1 MALFG
6 DLVSITLLE
15 IFFLAVLF
23 LVVFN
28 WKADTVGFMT
38 WLLISYLAF
47 FALDTAI
54 EVVVFA
60 SIGGMIAS
68 FPISLMVLTSILM
81 LTFMEKTGS
90 LARISAAFKQLGG
103 GGEEKGFQIMI
114 LCLGIGTFLVSIGAT
129 PVTMLPPILY
139 ALGFSPLVS
148 ISLAAI
154 GYDPLTT
161 FALLAIPSV
170 VFTDVMNS
178 LGVPVTLTE
187 SGQTFS
193 YFMPVVTTGIAY
205 GMLFI
210 AGGFKL
216 LFDRRSFL
224 FATVSGLTAGFTTIL
239 SCSLGYVTLTG
250 VFAGITSTLACLLLA
265 KILGVKI
272 IDDSNLTEK
281 DRKSIS
287 EMSLLRALSP
297 WLILI
302 FFCLLTNLIT
312 PIYDYLYTDMKLELK
327 IEGLKVINTRVFWQA
342 YFWVFVSVI
351 LSLPFFKLTKEI
363 VSETL
368 YTWRIRSARPVFAAA
383 IFFAVAFVMN
393 YSGTTDISGSN
404 WEPDPELNMISLL
417 ATQTSNLFGDYYV
430 LIVPFIGLLGGF
442 ISGSETSSIAM
453 FSKYHVET
461 ATNLAIDPIILG
473 AANGVGGGL
482 ASVLSPAKIAN
493 AAAVIDKLGIEGEV
507 IRKTAPIALL
517 MTLSVSI
524 MTYGWINDYSIIEWI
539 SLIFLTIG
547 ILLTTFLVGKTLSKG
562 LAKLRK

>member
-6 DLVSITLLE
+6 ELVSITLLE
-15 IFFLAVLF
+15 IFFIAVLS

-28 WKADTVGFMT
+28 WKADTVGLMT
-38 WLLISYLAF
+38 WILISYLAYVV
-47 FALDTAI
+47 LDTAI
-54 EVVVFA
+54 EVVVYA

-68 FPISLMVLTSILM
+68 LPISLMVLSSILM
-81 LTFMEKTGS
+81 LTYMEKTGS
-90 LARISAAFKQLGG
+90 LARISATFKSLG

-114 LCLGIGTFLVSIGAT
+114 LCLGIGTFPVSIGAT

-161 FALLAIPSV
+161 FALLAIPAV

-178 LGVPVTLTE
+178 LGESVSLTE

-216 LFDRRSFL
+216 LFDKRSFL
-224 FATVSGLTAGFTTIL
+224 FATVSGLTAGFSTIL

-250 VFAGITSTLACLLLA
+250 VFAGITSTLSVLLLA

-272 IDDSNLTEK
+272 IDASNLSDE

-302 FFCLLTNLIT
+302 FFCLITNLID
-312 PIYDYLYTDMKLELK
+312 PIYDYLYSDLEMGLK

-342 YFWVFVSVI
+342 YFWVFVSII
-351 LSLPFFKLTKEI
+351 LSLPFFKLSKEL
-363 VSETL
+363 VTDTL
-368 YTWRIRSARPVFAAA
+368 STWRKRSARPVFAAT
-383 IFFAVAFVMN
+383 IFFAVAYVMN
-393 YSGTTDISGSN
+393 YSGTTDFSASD
-404 WEPDPELNMISLL
+404 WEPDPDLNMISLL

-453 FSKYHVET
+453 FTRYHVET
-461 ATNLAIDPIILG
+461 ATNLAIDPIIVG

-524 MTYGWINDYSIIEWI
+524 MTFGWVNNYSIIEWFM
-539 SLIFLTIG
+539 L
-547 ILLTTFLVGKTLSKG
+547 ILLTVAILTGAFLVGKTLSKG
-562 LAKLRK
+562 LASFKS

>member
-6 DLVSITLLE
+6 ELVSITLLE
-15 IFFLAVLF
+15 IFFLAVIF

-28 WKADTVGFMT
+28 WKADTVGLMT
-38 WLLISYLAF
+38 WFLISYLAYMV
-47 FALDTAI
+47 LDTDI

-103 GGEEKGFQIMI
+103 GEEKGFQIMI

-139 ALGFSPLVS
+139 ALGFSPIVS

-161 FALLAIPSV
+161 FALLAIPAV

-178 LGVPVTLTE
+178 LDVTVSLTE

-210 AGGFKL
+210 AGGYKL
-216 LFDRRSFL
+216 LFDKKSFL

-239 SCSLGYVTLTG
+239 TCHLGYVTLTG
-250 VFAGITSTLACLLLA
+250 VFAGLASTLSVLLLA

-272 IDDSNLTEK
+272 IDDSNLTDE

-302 FFCLLTNLIT
+302 FFCLITNLID
-312 PIYDYLYTDMKLELK
+312 PIYDYLYSDLVLGLK

-342 YFWVFVSVI
+342 YFWVFVSVV
-351 LSLPFFKLTKEI
+351 LSLPFFNLSKEL
-363 VSETL
+363 VADTL
-368 YTWRIRSARPVFAAA
+368 STWRRRAARPVFAAA

-393 YSGTTDISGSN
+393 YSGTTDISGSD
-404 WEPDPELNMISLL
+404 WKPDPELNMVSLL
-417 ATQTSNLFGDYYV
+417 ATQTSNLFGEYYIF
-430 LIVPFIGLLGGF
+430 IVPFIGLLGGF

-453 FSKYHVET
+453 FSKYHVDT
-461 ATNLAIDPIILG
+461 ATNLAIDPIIVG

-524 MTYGWINDYSIIEWI
+524 MTYGWVNDYSIIEW
-539 SLIFLTIG
+539 LVMIFITIG
-547 ILLTTFLVGKTLSKG
+547 ILLGSFLLGKALSKG
-562 LAKLRK
+562 LASFKK

>member
-6 DLVSITLLE
+6 ELVSITLLE
-15 IFFLAVLF
+15 IFFLAVIF

-28 WKADTVGFMT
+28 WKADTVGLMT
-38 WLLISYLAF
+38 WFLISYLAYMV
-47 FALDTAI
+47 LDTAI

-103 GGEEKGFQIMI
+103 GEEKGFQIMI

-139 ALGFSPLVS
+139 ALGFSPIVS

-161 FALLAIPSV
+161 FALLAIPAV

-178 LGVPVTLTE
+178 LDVTVSLTE

-210 AGGFKL
+210 AGGYKL
-216 LFDRRSFL
+216 LFDKKSFL

-239 SCSLGYVTLTG
+239 TCHLGYVTLTG
-250 VFAGITSTLACLLLA
+250 VFAGLASTLSVLLLA

-272 IDDSNLTEK
+272 IDDSNLTDE

-302 FFCLLTNLIT
+302 FFCLITNLID
-312 PIYDYLYTDMKLELK
+312 PIYDYLYSDLVLGLK

-342 YFWVFVSVI
+342 YFWVFVSVV
-351 LSLPFFKLTKEI
+351 LSLPFFNLSKEL
-363 VSETL
+363 VADTL
-368 YTWRIRSARPVFAAA
+368 STWRRRAARPVFAAA

-393 YSGTTDISGSN
+393 YSGTTDISGSD
-404 WEPDPELNMISLL
+404 WKPDPELNMVSLL
-417 ATQTSNLFGDYYV
+417 ATQTSNLFGEYYIF
-430 LIVPFIGLLGGF
+430 IVPFIGLLGGF

-453 FSKYHVET
+453 FSKYHVDT
-461 ATNLAIDPIILG
+461 ATNLAIDPIIVG

-524 MTYGWINDYSIIEWI
+524 MTYGWVNDYSIIEW
-539 SLIFLTIG
+539 LVMIFITIG
-547 ILLTTFLVGKTLSKG
+547 ILLGSFLLGKALSKG
-562 LAKLRK
+562 LASFKK